1 MLAEMPLRVAGR
13 AAASKSPIP
22 AMEGLL
28 IEAGHNVRV
37 TGYDLKKG
45 IYTTFEADVSAP
57 GSVVINAKLFGDI
70 VRKLGTCRLFAV
82 AAPDYLA
89 RHGRPAHPA
98 ELKHHECL
106 NYTLDAGNS
115 TWWFQ
120 VAGRPEL
127 VAVRSPRFGE
137 VSLHETRM
145 VDGVSRMRGI
155 ERLPVAAGGEAL
167 MQPGGLHLM
176 LMQPDATLVEG
187 ERVPLVL
194 VLADGSEVPA
204 TLAVRKAAP

>member
-1 MLAEMPLRVAGR
+1 MRIRSILLALLLLAPSAWAAPAASTPKAGCLSIEDGWIRLPPAPRPMLAGFGR
-13 AAASKSPIP
+13 I
-22 AMEGLL
+22 
-28 IEAGHNVRV
+28 INRC
-37 TGYDLKKG
+37 
-45 IYTTFEADVSAP
+45 AD
-57 GSVVINAKLFGDI
+57 
-70 VRKLGTCRLFAV
+70 
-82 AAPDYLA
+82 A
-89 RHGRPAHPA
+89 R
-98 ELKHHECL
+98 
-106 NYTLDAGNS
+106 
-115 TWWFQ
+115 
-120 VAGRPEL
+120 EL

-167 MQPGGLHLM
+167 MQP
-176 LMQPDATLVEG
+176 DATLVEG

>member
-1 MLAEMPLRVAGR
+1 MRTRSLFRAVPWLVLLAMSAPVAAQVADRPQDR
-13 AAASKSPIP
+13 AAA
-22 AMEGLL
+22 
-28 IEAGHNVRV
+28 
-37 TGYDLKKG
+37 
-45 IYTTFEADVSAP
+45 
-57 GSVVINAKLFGDI
+57 
-70 VRKLGTCRLFAV
+70 
-82 AAPDYLA
+82 AAPACLVLEEGWIRMPPAPRPMLA
-89 RHGRPAHPA
+89 GFGRIINRCA
-98 ELKHHECL
+98 
-106 NYTLDAGNS
+106 DA
-115 TWWFQ
+115 
-120 VAGRPEL
+120 REL

>member
-1 MLAEMPLRVAGR
+1 MRTRSLFRVVPWLVLLAMSAPVAAQVADRPQDR
-13 AAASKSPIP
+13 AAA
-22 AMEGLL
+22 
-28 IEAGHNVRV
+28 
-37 TGYDLKKG
+37 
-45 IYTTFEADVSAP
+45 
-57 GSVVINAKLFGDI
+57 
-70 VRKLGTCRLFAV
+70 
-82 AAPDYLA
+82 AAPACLVLEEGWIRMPPAPRPMLA
-89 RHGRPAHPA
+89 GFGRIINRCA
-98 ELKHHECL
+98 
-106 NYTLDAGNS
+106 DA
-115 TWWFQ
+115 
-120 VAGRPEL
+120 REL

>member
-1 MLAEMPLRVAGR
+1 MRIRSILLALPLLLLAPSAWAAPAASTPNAGCLSIEDGWIRLPPAPRPMLAGFGR
-13 AAASKSPIP
+13 I
-22 AMEGLL
+22 
-28 IEAGHNVRV
+28 INRC
-37 TGYDLKKG
+37 
-45 IYTTFEADVSAP
+45 AD
-57 GSVVINAKLFGDI
+57 
-70 VRKLGTCRLFAV
+70 
-82 AAPDYLA
+82 A
-89 RHGRPAHPA
+89 R
-98 ELKHHECL
+98 
-106 NYTLDAGNS
+106 
-115 TWWFQ
+115 
-120 VAGRPEL
+120 EL

>member
-1 MLAEMPLRVAGR
+1 MRIRPILLALPLLLLAPSVWAAPAAPTPKATCLSIEDGWIRLPPAPRPMLAGFGRIINRCAG
-13 AAASKSPIP
+13 
-22 AMEGLL
+22 
-28 IEAGHNVRV
+28 
-37 TGYDLKKG
+37 
-45 IYTTFEADVSAP
+45 
-57 GSVVINAKLFGDI
+57 
-70 VRKLGTCRLFAV
+70 
-82 AAPDYLA
+82 A
-89 RHGRPAHPA
+89 R
-98 ELKHHECL
+98 
-106 NYTLDAGNS
+106 
-115 TWWFQ
+115 
-120 VAGRPEL
+120 EL